1 LTAEL
6 AGWRERRSRILA
18 DCGAAPPLHAELLD
32 YNERPFDRRGG
43 AGLHALPLGDELHI
57 AAWSDYAEH
66 ARNAGA
72 WAALRERFLQ
82 LCFPIREGISQ
93 DAVYRRATLQGIW
106 PAAAEAGSELPLNDP
121 AGLEL
126 TLRQTLAGR
135 IPILTVRDR
144 ADFASLVRA
153 FTCRNEPTAVS
164 SAMGACVV
172 TGLPN
177 WDRVTRYRALWTA
190 SQPSAGG
197 GDWAEEFKHLA
208 SRKELYQDRFII
220 LSNGSYSGIPAEAA
234 GLDES
239 EWPRQSLVIRRE
251 HECTHYLMHRVLGS
265 MKNNL
270 QDEVIADFVGL
281 VHAFGDYRA
290 DLALRF
296 FGLECYPA
304 YRAGGRLEMYLG
316 SPPLSEG
323 ATAIVRTLV
332 FRTARN
338 LETWHREHGST
349 LKDDETIARTALRL
363 ADLSLEELA
372 SDETMAL
379 LGPSPDAPG
388 R

>member
-1 LTAEL
+1 LTGDLAE
-6 AGWRERRSRILA
+6 WRERRSRILA
-18 DCGAAPPLHAELLD
+18 NCGAAPALRAELLD

-43 AGLHALPLGDELHI
+43 AGIAALPLEDEPHI
-57 AAWSDYAEH
+57 AAWSEYVDH
-66 ARNAGA
+66 ARSAGA

-93 DAVYRRATLQGIW
+93 DAVYRRATLQGVR
-106 PAAAEAGSELPLNDP
+106 PAAGEMVSELQLNDP
-121 AGLEL
+121 GGLEL

-135 IPILTVRDR
+135 IPTLTVRDR
-144 ADFASLVRA
+144 TDFASLVRA
-153 FTCRNEPTAVS
+153 FTCRNEPAAVS
-164 SAMGACVV
+164 GAMGACVV
-172 TGLPN
+172 AGLNN
-177 WDRVTRYRALWTA
+177 WDRVARHRARWSA
-190 SQPSAGG
+190 GQPSEGG

-220 LSNGSYSGIPAEAA
+220 LSNGPYSGIPAKTA

-239 EWPRQSLVIRRE
+239 EWQRQSLVIRRE

-296 FGLECYPA
+296 FGLEAHPA

-316 SPPLSEG
+316 SPPLSDG
-323 ATAIVRTLV
+323 AAAVVRTLV
-332 FRTARN
+332 FQTVRN
-338 LETWHREHGST
+338 LEAWLREHGSM
-349 LKDDETIARTALRL
+349 LEDAETIARTALRL
-363 ADLSLEELA
+363 AELSLEELA
-372 SDETMAL
+372 GDEMMAL
-379 LGPSPDAPG
+379 VGASPHAPG